1 MQIRATTSQSQQ
13 QILAPTMQQSIE
25 VLLLP
30 LMDLATAIEQ
40 QLQDNPMLE
49 TEEETSPSIQQMTEE
64 IHRRLEKIYHSQ
76 DNPQHHQEMAD
87 DEGMDEKPIKKE
99 DSLEEILL
107 RQLRTEFSDA
117 LLVKIGE
124 MIIGN
129 INEDGYLTTT
139 CEEIAQ
145 ILDTTPEKVEDV
157 LRTVQT
163 FEPLGIASRDLRECL
178 LVQARERLNGDS
190 EIACRLIDSCLEE
203 LGHKKFQVIA
213 RKLSISLEEVKQACR
228 LVASLDPKP
237 ARNFWPHSPH
247 IYIKPDIFITKDDHA
262 GYQLYLNNEGLP
274 RLRINP
280 IYKNMLKDK
289 RLTPEDR
296 EFIHEK
302 LKNAMHF
309 IKSVEQRGVTVKRIA
324 QYILDNQKEFF
335 EQGHMALRPM
345 TLKDI
350 AQAIGRNESTISR
363 AINNKYMETPQ
374 GLLPM
379 KFFFSQAMGHG
390 NGTIPGTST
399 PSPSADSAPA
409 SVLTNEVC
417 SRSIKEEII
426 RLISG
431 EDKAH
436 PLSDQDI
443 QKYFEAHGMQIA
455 RRTVS
460 KYRQALNFLPAH
472 LRKE

>member
-13 QILAPTMQQSIE
+13 QILAPAMQQSIE

-49 TEEETSPSIQQMTEE
+49 TEEDTHPSIQQMTEE

-87 DEGMDEKPIKKE
+87 DEMDERPIKKE

-117 LLVKIGE
+117 LNLKIGE

-139 CEEIAQ
+139 CEEIAHS
-145 ILDTTPEKVEDV
+145 LETTPEKVEEV

-203 LGHKKFQVIA
+203 LSHKKFQVIA
-213 RKLSISLEEVKQACR
+213 RKLGISLEEVKQACR

-280 IYKNMLKDK
+280 IYNNMLKDK
-289 RLTPEDR
+289 SLTPHDR

-309 IKSVEQRGVTVKRIA
+309 IKSVEQRGVTVKKIA

-335 EQGHMALRPM
+335 EHGHMALRPM

-379 KFFFSQAMGHG
+379 KFFFSQAMGNG
-390 NGTIPGTST
+390 NGTPTVS
-399 PSPSADSAPA
+399 SEESSPA

-431 EDKAH
+431 EDKAN

-443 QKYFEAHGMQIA
+443 QKYFESHGMQIA